1 MAKCDPNGRECIER
15 HSALVFNCSVDC
27 EGIYAD
33 TVHWAVDKT
42 EEEMEDKVSEEDL
55 EMKLKGKVGI
65 ELYKEM
71 YKQIKKDLKKEMST
85 DQIGEA
91 LDENKYMEL
100 VSEYNDFK
108 KNNCR
113 HLRFNSAANRTEFG
127 K

>member
-1 MAKCDPNGRECIER
+1 MCSPYGRDCIEGAI
-15 HSALVFNCSVDC
+15 SQDFNCSVTC

-91 LDENKYMEL
+91 LDEKKYMEL
-100 VSEYNDFK
+100 VSEYNNFK

-113 HLRFNSAANRTEFG
+113 HLRFNSAENRTEFG